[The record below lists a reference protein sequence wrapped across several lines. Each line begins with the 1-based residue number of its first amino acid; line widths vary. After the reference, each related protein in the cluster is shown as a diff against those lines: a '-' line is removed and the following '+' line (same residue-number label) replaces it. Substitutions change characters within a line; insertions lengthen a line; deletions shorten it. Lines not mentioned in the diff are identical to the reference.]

1 MRLFK
6 KKSESERLRKE
17 YASLLKKA
25 FDLSK
30 TDRKSSDQF
39 YAEADRLMDRIE
51 ALEKEGK

>member
-1 MRLFK
+1 MKIFR

-17 YASLLKKA
+17 YDSLLKKA
-25 FDLSK
+25 FELSK

-39 YAEADRLMDRIE
+39 YAEADRLMDKIE